1 MMRIER
7 LVVVMVAALTVAPI
21 AVAVIV
27 DGVAISVGNKVITRS
42 EIDQRIRLAAFQSGV
57 QPDMGGA
64 SRREAAQRLIE
75 QKLIAREM
83 DLGHYPRR
91 DANAGQ
97 AMLAAYAKANF
108 GGDETA
114 LKTRAAEYGLTPAE
128 VGAELVWQSD
138 FLTFLNLRFRPAVQV
153 TEEQIRKYF
162 AEKFAARVPAGQQ
175 ESSLSEL
182 HAQIEEQLTI
192 EGSDRELDVWLKDQR
207 QRTRIDFVEKDLQEQ
222 GAK

>member
-1 MMRIER
+1 
-7 LVVVMVAALTVAPI
+7 
-21 AVAVIV
+21 
-27 DGVAISVGNKVITRS
+27 
-42 EIDQRIRLAAFQSGV
+42 
-57 QPDMGGA
+57 
-64 SRREAAQRLIE
+64 
-75 QKLIAREM
+75 
-83 DLGHYPRR
+83 
-91 DANAGQ
+91 
-97 AMLAAYAKANF
+97 MLAAYAKANF